1 MPLCS
6 FLLCCNTIN
15 SSILLLVTLLYNL
28 FVGFF
33 FQERFTDDCRFRERF
48 QENSY
53 NTYASVLHR
62 NHRTGRDWYV
72 ALNKRGKA
80 KMGSSPRVKSQHVA
94 THFLPRLNLHD
105 LQSERGFTITDR
117 SKERRKSLPV
127 APQPPSQPKMNLN
140 TGTGK
145 RVQTVKYWPKFRFG

>member
-6 FLLCCNTIN
+6 FLLCCNTFN

-28 FVGFF
+28 FVFF

-72 ALNKRGKA
+72 ALNKRGKS
-80 KMGSSPRVKSQHVA
+80 KMGSSPRVKSQHVS
-94 THFLPRLNLHD
+94 THFLPRLNVHD
-105 LQSERGFTITDR
+105 LQSVRGFTITDR
-117 SKERRKSLPV
+117 SKERRKNQPPLTK
-127 APQPPSQPKMNLN
+127 PPSQPYRDVNAE
-140 TGTGK
+140 TGK